1 MLQETSPIQVAVDS
15 TIDDRA
21 FWLQIISKGISPA
34 NINHDYK
41 RSERIS
47 CETGIYQFC
56 CDQQTVN
63 KLLKIADNEPSLIFA
78 LLCANLSILLYKY
91 TGNAQIVI
99 GVPSLKECN
108 HVNIMPVLSNVKA
121 DMLVADFI
129 QTVQSELV
137 ETYRH
142 QNFPFDQVLQEI
154 TEKPGQDRTTVF
166 DVIISLENIHPVLP
180 TTCNDISFLF
190 NMEDGQLEGT
200 IIYKKELYN
209 SVTIQKLA
217 IWFSNTLK
225 NGIANPTELIKNIHM
240 LSDEEIQT
248 LLVDWNGPK
257 ISEIKPTCNHH
268 LFEEHVS
275 NKPQNRALVCGG
287 QHLTYFELDQRADQL
302 AALLISKGISNGDL
316 VGIYTDRSIEM
327 IVGVMGVLKSGAAY
341 VPFDPSYPTDRI
353 KLMLDSAELKVIVAQ
368 KKYLRLLTKMKK
380 DLPVIVLE
388 DFASENPGNL
398 NLAKKTNVT
407 GEDLAYVIYTS
418 GSTGTPKCAGVFQK
432 GWRNLLHW
440 FTTEFG
446 IKPQDKSLLIS
457 SFGFDI
463 TQRTLMMPLIA
474 GAELHLYNRVIYD
487 PAEILDI
494 IDEQQITILNCT
506 PSTFYPLVELNGGKS
521 YDKLKSLRYLFLG
534 GEPIAAGRL
543 KDWAQSS
550 FCNCDIVNVYGVTE
564 CADVSSF
571 YILQDFDKYEVTGV
585 PIGKPIYNTELF
597 VLNENLDL
605 IPVGVE
611 GELFIA
617 GEGVGKGYINDS
629 ELTRNKFSPNSIGTT
644 GQSMYRTG
652 DVVKYRPDGVLTYA
666 GRKDYQIKIRG
677 HRVDLGE
684 VESIINA
691 QPIVKEAIVLVKDN
705 ITNGKELHCYF
716 IATGEQ
722 SDNLQLSNSEY
733 TKSRMLELW
742 KQLRDILPGYMVPDY
757 YCVLNEMPLNPNG
770 KIDRGA
776 LKNLPVERVQ
786 IGNRK
791 IELPNTATEEFL
803 FDLYKK
809 ILNQEQISITDD
821 FFLAGGHSLT
831 ATQLVAQIN
840 EKLKLNLRVAD
851 IISRATVQKLGA
863 YLDSLN

>member
-1 MLQETSPIQVAVDS
+1 MLQETSPIQMDVD
-15 TIDDRA
+15 TTEDDRA

-34 NINHDYK
+34 NIIHDYK
-41 RSERIS
+41 RSEKMS

-56 CDQQTVN
+56 CDEHAVN
-63 KLLKIADNEPSLIFA
+63 KILEIADNEPSLIFA

-91 TGNAQIVI
+91 TGNGQIVFGI
-99 GVPSLKECN
+99 PSLKECDQ
-108 HVNIMPVLSNVKA
+108 VNIMPVLSNVKA
-121 DMLVADFI
+121 DMSVADFI
-129 QTVQSELV
+129 QTVQSELI
-137 ETYRH
+137 EIYRH
-142 QNFPFDQVLQEI
+142 QNYPFDQVLQEI
-154 TEKPGQDRTTVF
+154 NERPGQDKTTVF
-166 DVIISLENIHPVLP
+166 DVKISLENIHPFLP
-180 TTCNDISFLF
+180 PTINDIDFLF
-190 NMEDGQLEGT
+190 KLQDDCLEGK

-209 SVTIQKLA
+209 NATIQKLA
-217 IWFSNTLK
+217 SWFNNTLK
-225 NGIANPTELIKNIHM
+225 NGIARASELIKSISM
-240 LSDEEIQT
+240 LSDEEIHT

-257 ISEIKPTCNHH
+257 LSEIEDSCNHH
-268 LFEEHVS
+268 LFEKHAH
-275 NKPQNRALVCGG
+275 NNPQNRALVSG
-287 QHLTYFELDQRADQL
+287 QLHLTYFELDQKANQL
-302 AALLISKGISNGDL
+302 AALLISRGISNNDL
-316 VGIYTDRSIEM
+316 VGIYTDRSVEM
-327 IVGVMGVLKSGAAY
+327 IVGVLGVLKSGGAY

-368 KKYLRLLTKMKK
+368 KKYVRLLAKMKK

-388 DFASENPGNL
+388 DFASEN
-398 NLAKKTNVT
+398 AIMKKPNIT

-418 GSTGTPKCAGVFQK
+418 GSTGIPKCAGVFQK

-446 IKPQDKSLLIS
+446 INPQDKSLLIS

-474 GAELHLYNRVIYD
+474 GAELHLYNRGIYD

-494 IDEQQITILNCT
+494 IEEQQITILNCT
-506 PSTFYPLVELNGGKS
+506 PSTFYPLVELNGAKS
-521 YDKLKSLRYLFLG
+521 YGKLKSLRYLFLG

-550 FCNCDIVNVYGVTE
+550 YCNCDIVNVYGVTE

-571 YILQDFDKYEVTGV
+571 YILKYFDNYEVSGV
-585 PIGKPIYNTELF
+585 PIGKPIFNTELF
-597 VLNENLDL
+597 VLNENLDMV
-605 IPVGVE
+605 PVGVE

-629 ELTRNKFSPNSIGTT
+629 ELTRNKFLPNSISVIGH
-644 GQSMYRTG
+644 SMYRTG

-691 QPIVKEAIVLVKDN
+691 QPKVKEAVVLVKDS

-716 IATGEQ
+716 IANGEQ
-722 SDNLQLSNSEY
+722 SDNLQLLNSEY
-733 TKSRMLELW
+733 TKLCILELW
-742 KQLRDILPGYMVPDY
+742 KLLREILPGFMVPDY
-757 YCVLNEMPLNPNG
+757 YCVLKEMPLNPNG

-776 LKNLPVERVQ
+776 LKNIPVERVQ
-786 IGNRK
+786 IGNSK
-791 IELPNTATEEFL
+791 VELPNTPTEEYL
-803 FDLYKK
+803 LGLYKK
-809 ILNQEQISITDD
+809 ILNQEQISTTDD

-840 EKLKLNLRVAD
+840 EKLNLRLRVAD
-851 IISRATVQKLGA
+851 IISRATVQKLGT